1 MLAVAKLAA
10 SMPVCYQFVKRRYL
24 IVFHLGIDDSL
35 FFPIVTESNG
45 FPNKKNVKM
54 I

>member
-1 MLAVAKLAA
+1 
-10 SMPVCYQFVKRRYL
+10 MPACYQFVKSRYE
-24 IVFHLGIDDSL
+24 IFHLGSDDSL